1 MTLAFWGS
9 VALLLA
15 GALLF
20 VLPPMLRPPTRIQ
33 AGPSPLTVYRE
44 QRAQLD
50 VEHAQGTLTTAQ
62 HTQALAE
69 LQGRVIDEVG
79 VAEPP
84 APPANPRLPLAVVM
98 AVALLLPGGALG
110 LYAWL
115 GTPAALAPE
124 TAAANERAPHTMSRE
139 QMADMVE
146 RLAGKLKN
154 SPDDAE
160 GWHMLARSYVAI
172 GRLPDAAQ
180 AYDRAA
186 TLAPKNPQVL
196 ADYADTLAMV
206 NGRNL
211 EGRPTELVSAALK
224 VDPAHPK
231 SLSLAGTAAFNR
243 GDFAAAVAAWRKLHS
258 VLPPDSEQARSV
270 ATSIAQAQA
279 AATKVPTPALAR
291 SQVSAPTGAAS
302 IEGSVTIAA
311 ALRSRLAPGTTLFV
325 YARSVDG
332 PRMPVAILR
341 VSAGPFPYRFKLDDS
356 SSMTPQNKL
365 SGQREVLL
373 GARISRN
380 GNAMPESGDLMGTLS
395 RVKVGSR
402 GIKLVIDEVVRCGA
416 GASSPPWPA
425 RAHGWPAA
433 EKHARRRTRN
443 AGPRCRC
450 PISRAGQPPCSRP
463 AGAGA

>member
-1 MTLAFWGS
+1 MTLAFWCT

-20 VLPPMLRPPTRIQ
+20 VLPPMLRPSARIQ

-50 VEHAQGTLTTAQ
+50 AELAQGTLTTQQ

-79 VAEPP
+79 DVAEPP
-84 APPANPRLPLAVVM
+84 APPVNPRLPLAGVL

-115 GTPAALAPE
+115 GTPLALTPGSM
-124 TAAANERAPHTMSRE
+124 AAASDKAPHTLSRE

-146 RLAGKLKN
+146 RLADKLKE

-172 GRLPDAAQ
+172 GRLPEAAQ

-186 TLAPKNPQVL
+186 ALAPKNPQVL

-206 NGRNL
+206 NGRSL

-243 GDFAAAVAAWRKLHS
+243 GDFAAAVATWRKLHAM
-258 VLPPDSEQARSV
+258 LPPGSEHARSV
-270 ATSIAQAQA
+270 AASIAQAQA
-279 AATKVPTPALAR
+279 AATKVPTPAVAR
-291 SQVSAPTGAAS
+291 SQLSAPAGPAS
-302 IEGSVTIAA
+302 IEGSVTIAD

-325 YARSVDG
+325 YARTVDG

-341 VSAGPFPYRFKLDDS
+341 VPAGSFPYRFKLDDS
-356 SSMTPQNKL
+356 SSMTPQNRL

-380 GNAMPESGDLMGTLS
+380 GNAIPQSGDLMGTLS
-395 RVKVGSR
+395 QVKVGSR
-402 GIKLVIDEVVRCGA
+402 GIKLVIDEVVR
-416 GASSPPWPA
+416 
-425 RAHGWPAA
+425 
-433 EKHARRRTRN
+433 
-443 AGPRCRC
+443 
-450 PISRAGQPPCSRP
+450 
-463 AGAGA
+463 